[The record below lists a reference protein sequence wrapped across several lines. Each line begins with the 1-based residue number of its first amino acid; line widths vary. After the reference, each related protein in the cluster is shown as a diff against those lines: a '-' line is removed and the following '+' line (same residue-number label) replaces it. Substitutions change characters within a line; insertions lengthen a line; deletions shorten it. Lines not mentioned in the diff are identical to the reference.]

1 MADAAA
7 MSGGEKTPEP
17 SQRVEDSSGLF
28 GVENGAAAAEGDD
41 CTQNGGRSERSRSD
55 ESPLLDPAAVEN
67 RDSPRSGHR
76 KTAALEQTQ
85 AQPLSEGLGS
95 SLLRAPEDLP
105 LKKNFQIPR
114 KSREKKA
121 LFQPITNESRE
132 FEDIVNILHS
142 SYLDILSKDRFT
154 YKKASLVHS
163 ELLEKDFIEKRKEL
177 KQDGRS
183 EKELAEAYAFLKVD
197 RSLVQNICENG
208 LLVGHSKIA
217 VLGNPSMGVYLS
229 KYADLLQANP
239 LEANSTG
246 DIIIFKIIKGKMK
259 TIYDKYDNQTV
270 NVMDSAVKNA
280 LDPTPKHECHVSKT
294 ANKIT
299 SSRNYRAYERTQ
311 YYFYEYQFHEIRQR
325 PRHVCPYAVVSFL
338 YKDEKMQK
346 YLPQV
351 RSKTSS
357 MDKSTD
363 KASYT
368 LWKGQLLN
376 KGKLVC
382 HAALISEKRPTLP
395 CKLPEK
401 LDVEMVMSF
410 EKLAQKFSS
419 RVLAKETYS
428 GEREVFKNGMYC
440 SLFEVVEKTR
450 SGSNLEGLLQ
460 KLETDNLVILK
471 PLVDGGHLLL
481 LSPYQMAS
489 PYDNRTGRPRVLQA
503 LFLFRKSRNL
513 VTSVPKSD
521 QKNENMM
528 VLDET
533 HEVVP
538 ELPRF
543 IQSLHYAYV
552 HSRKDSKSDLNILME
567 RYINDYFKR
576 YSKYKEFVL
585 YQYKG
590 NLDEK
595 TFLYPGPKNKSH
607 LETCLQSYIFG
618 SETYQIPVS
627 KVKKIMDSNRK
638 PQQFS
643 PVSDYEPLED
653 ESDFTRRKAG
663 KRNGSKYENVAAKRK
678 SAHSGDRDRGNI
690 EDLINL
696 IHYKK
701 KTVDR
706 ESDSEDNRNESRR
719 KRKCES
725 KRESPQKQLKMSNTL
740 ENYEAG
746 FLDDRAPES
755 LLSMIAD
762 LGGRDTDLRQQNVAD
777 PPITDLT
784 GVLKLLSEVLT
795 NTDFQAAKLIKQ
807 ASLENY
813 SKQTVEYNPI
823 PPKIKEEPELPN
835 TTHENITHEKF
846 KDPQSPNMLEKSVT
860 CLPNSLDA
868 STIETDPDHIL
879 PLKETSTG
887 SISSF
892 DGCVSPCPS
901 TPLEQNYHR
910 QRSNS
915 NNSEATEIHWKLI
928 PITGGVGRVP
938 EDQLR
943 KLGDNIGLKSPDEVF
958 AYSVPKD
965 VCEQDPRVI
974 NRQRSSDYEF
984 AYCAFSDIPKDGIE
998 DKIHTNQE
1006 VKSEEQ
1012 CDYETNNYVSSKHSV
1027 SGIIETAILEE
1038 YNIFTNKIQEIL
1050 QQKNIVYVSGV
1061 SKPVIS
1067 AQERI
1072 MRLSEFIC
1080 LQASD
1085 IAVHTYVERLS
1096 EKLNSVASS
1105 CSYSVQNV
1113 SHTES
1118 AGPADNSVTSSGLNL
1133 PLEEPVSSSNDFEEH
1148 LSEPLCSSVEGE
1160 ASINEQNQ
1168 PVLLDIEKDKEKEHK
1183 PVNANIEGKLTAEPK
1198 GSPGDCLPKSEKI
1211 SKPVVKSDTT
1221 KQPALAGF
1229 ISQLRPE
1236 VFDSIFKIIEDVR
1249 KNTLKFYIHEEQESL
1264 LCKEIKEYLT
1274 KLGNTECHPEQFLRR
1289 RGELDKL
1296 LVIIQNE
1303 DIAHLIH
1310 KIPCLVS
1317 LKRLP
1322 CVSFAGVESLDDVK
1336 NRTYNDLFVSGGFI
1350 VSDESV
1356 LNPESVSVDK
1366 LNEFLKFLG
1375 ELSTPDEKWQ
1385 WKIHCKIQK
1394 KLKELVRTNKN
1405 ATNLLALLSAYQKKH
1420 MVEILAYHSCD
1431 SQTRSTPELECLIK
1445 LQYQNI
1451 QQRHVV
1457 FLTEKNVSTFAS
1469 YADNGIVVTTVSSF
1483 MHNFKS
1489 LVGCHNLVT
1498 EESLPSPTD
1507 NEKQTALIENDEKD
1521 EEDMSLDSGDEASQ
1535 IEVCNDAS
1543 NCDSHLE
1550 DFQTETKGP
1559 HATDSRQNSQSD
1571 ALLSSEEQHYSLTEE
1586 TSKIDMPDIQP
1597 VTPVS
1602 TTCCAEG
1609 ERTNSDEQI
1618 PLSFQ
1623 MYNRQLSVPHQFSH
1637 FNVLTHQTFLGTTYP
1652 MSTSQKQESGNCFLT
1667 AYSQNMDMDHSSSS
1681 SNNWD
1686 TSCDSLRP
1694 FPKQN

>member
-28 GVENGAAAAEGDD
+28 GVENGAAAAEADD
-41 CTQNGGRSERSRSD
+41 SSQNGARSQRSRSD
-55 ESPLLDPAAVEN
+55 ESPLLDPGAVED

-76 KTAALEQTQ
+76 KTGVSAALEQTQ
-85 AQPLSEGLGS
+85 AQPFSEGLGA

-121 LFQPITNESRE
+121 LFHPITNESRE

-142 SYLDILSKDRFT
+142 SYLDIFSKDRFT
-154 YKKASLVHS
+154 YKKASLIHS

-208 LLVGHSKIA
+208 LLVGHSKIT

-229 KYADLLQANP
+229 KYADLLQTNP
-239 LEANSTG
+239 LEASATG
-246 DIIIFKIIKGKMK
+246 DIIIFKVIKGKMK
-259 TIYDKYDNQTV
+259 TIYDKYDNQTI

-294 ANKIT
+294 ANKII
-299 SSRNYRAYERTQ
+299 SSRSYRAYERTQ

-325 PRHVCPYAVVSFL
+325 PRQVCPYAVVSFL

-410 EKLAQKFSS
+410 EKLAQKLSS
-419 RVLAKETYS
+419 RALAKETYS

-503 LFLFRKSRNL
+503 LFLFRKPRNL
-513 VTSVPKSD
+513 VTSVHKND
-521 QKNENMM
+521 QKNENTM

-533 HEVVP
+533 HEVIP

-552 HSRKDSKSDLNILME
+552 HSRKDSKSGLNILME
-567 RYINDYFKR
+567 KYINDYFKR

-585 YQYKG
+585 HQYKG

-607 LETCLQSYIFG
+607 LESCLHSYIFG
-618 SETYQIPVS
+618 SETYQVPIS

-653 ESDFTRRKAG
+653 ESDFTKRKAG
-663 KRNGSKYENVAAKRK
+663 KRNGSKYENVASKRK
-678 SAHSGDRDRGNI
+678 SSHSGDRDRGNI

-696 IHYKK
+696 IHYTKK
-701 KTVDR
+701 NVDR

-725 KRESPQKQLKMSNTL
+725 KGESPQKQLKMSNTL
-740 ENYEAG
+740 ENNEAG

-762 LGGRDTDLRQQNVAD
+762 LGGHDTDLRQQNVAD
-777 PPITDLT
+777 PPVTALS

-795 NTDFQAAKLIKQ
+795 NTDFQTARLIKQ
-807 ASLENY
+807 ASENY

-835 TTHENITHEKF
+835 TTRENTQF
-846 KDPQSPNMLEKSVT
+846 KDLQSPVVLEKSAT
-860 CLPNSLDA
+860 SLPSSLDA
-868 STIETDPDHIL
+868 STIEMDPDHIL

-938 EDQLR
+938 EDHLR
-943 KLGDNIGLKSPDEVF
+943 KLGDNQTGLKSPDELF

-965 VCEQDPRVI
+965 ACEQDPRII
-974 NRQRSSDYEF
+974 NRPRSSDYEF
-984 AYCAFSDIPKDGIE
+984 AYCAFSDLPKERRE
-998 DKIHTNQE
+998 DKIHTGEE

-1012 CDYETNNYVSSKHSV
+1012 CEYETNNYVSSKHSV

-1038 YNIFTNKIQEIL
+1038 YNIFTNKIQETL
-1050 QQKNIVYVSGV
+1050 QQKNIVYVSGT
-1061 SKPVIS
+1061 SKPVFS

-1072 MRLSEFIC
+1072 MKLSEFIC
-1080 LQASD
+1080 LEASD
-1085 IAVHTYVERLS
+1085 IAVHKYVERLS

-1105 CSYSVQNV
+1105 CSYGVQNA
-1113 SHTES
+1113 SLTRS

-1133 PLEEPVSSSNDFEEH
+1133 ALEEPVSSSNDFEER
-1148 LSEPLCSSVEGE
+1148 LSEPPCSSVEGD

-1168 PVLLDIEKDKEKEHK
+1168 SVLLDIEKEQEKEQK

-1198 GSPGDCLPKSEKI
+1198 GSPVDCLPKSEKI
-1211 SKPVVKSDTT
+1211 SKPVDKPDIA

-1249 KNTLKFYIHEEQESL
+1249 KNTVKFYIHEEQESL
-1264 LCKEIKEYLT
+1264 LCKEIKEYLA

-1289 RGELDKL
+1289 RAELDKL

-1405 ATNLLALLSAYQKKH
+1405 AMNLLALLSAYQKKH

-1431 SQTRSTPELECLIK
+1431 SQTRTTPELECLIK

-1489 LVGCHNLVT
+1489 LVGCHNSVT

-1507 NEKQTALIENDEKD
+1507 CDKQTDGNIANNVI
-1521 EEDMSLDSGDEASQ
+1521 
-1535 IEVCNDAS
+1535 
-1543 NCDSHLE
+1543 LE
-1550 DFQTETKGP
+1550 
-1559 HATDSRQNSQSD
+1559 
-1571 ALLSSEEQHYSLTEE
+1571 
-1586 TSKIDMPDIQP
+1586 
-1597 VTPVS
+1597 
-1602 TTCCAEG
+1602 
-1609 ERTNSDEQI
+1609 
-1618 PLSFQ
+1618 
-1623 MYNRQLSVPHQFSH
+1623 
-1637 FNVLTHQTFLGTTYP
+1637 
-1652 MSTSQKQESGNCFLT
+1652 
-1667 AYSQNMDMDHSSSS
+1667 
-1681 SNNWD
+1681 
-1686 TSCDSLRP
+1686 
-1694 FPKQN
+1694 

>member
-1 MADAAA
+1 

-28 GVENGAAAAEGDD
+28 GVENESAAAEADD
-41 CTQNGGRSERSRSD
+41 CTQNGARSQRSRSD
-55 ESPLLDPAAVEN
+55 ESPPLDSAAVED
-67 RDSPRSGHR
+67 RGSPRGGHR
-76 KTAALEQTQ
+76 KAGVPAALEQTQ
-85 AQPLSEGLGS
+85 AQSLSEGLGTPF
-95 SLLRAPEDLP
+95 LRAPEDLP

-121 LFQPITNESRE
+121 LFHPITNDSRE

-142 SYLDILSKDRFT
+142 SYLDILSKERFT

-197 RSLVQNICENG
+197 RLLVQNICENG
-208 LLVGHSKIA
+208 LQVGHSKITI
-217 VLGNPSMGVYLS
+217 LGNPSMGIYLS

-239 LEANSTG
+239 LEASATG
-246 DIIIFKIIKGKMK
+246 DIIIFKVIKGKMK
-259 TIYDKYDNQTV
+259 TIYDKFDNQQV

-280 LDPTPKHECHVSKT
+280 LDPTPKHECHVSKA

-299 SSRNYRAYERTQ
+299 SSRTYRAYERTQ
-311 YYFYEYQFHEIRQR
+311 YYFYEYQVHDIRQR
-325 PRHVCPYAVVSFL
+325 PRQICPYAVVSFL

-346 YLPQV
+346 YLPHV

-368 LWKGQLLN
+368 LWKGLLLN

-410 EKLAQKFSS
+410 EKLAQKISS

-471 PLVDGGHLLL
+471 PLADGGHLLL

-503 LFLFRKSRNL
+503 LFLFRKPRNL
-513 VTSVPKSD
+513 VTSAHKND
-521 QKNENMM
+521 QKNENTM

-533 HEVVP
+533 HEAIP

-567 RYINDYFKR
+567 KYINDYFKR

-585 YQYKG
+585 HQYKG

-607 LETCLQSYIFG
+607 LESCLHSYISG
-618 SETYQIPVS
+618 SETYQISIS
-627 KVKKIMDSNRK
+627 KVKKIMDNNSK

-653 ESDFTRRKAG
+653 ESDCSRRKAR

-678 SAHSGDRDRGNI
+678 SAHSRDRDRGKI

-696 IHYKK
+696 IHYTKRN
-701 KTVDR
+701 VDR
-706 ESDSEDNRNESRR
+706 DSDSDDNRNESRR
-719 KRKCES
+719 KRKGES
-725 KRESPQKQLKMSNTL
+725 KGKSPQKQLKMSNTL
-740 ENYEAG
+740 ENYE
-746 FLDDRAPES
+746 DRTSES

-762 LGGRDTDLRQQNVAD
+762 LGGHDTDLRQQNVAEAST
-777 PPITDLT
+777 TDMPV
-784 GVLKLLSEVLT
+784 VLKLLSEVLT
-795 NTDFQAAKLIKQ
+795 HTDFQTARLINQ
-807 ASLENY
+807 PSLENC
-813 SKQTVEYNPI
+813 SKPTVDYNPI
-823 PPKIKEEPELPN
+823 PPKIKEEPDLPN
-835 TTHENITHEKF
+835 TTHENTQF
-846 KDPQSPNMLEKSVT
+846 KDPQSPVILEKSAK
-860 CLPNSLDA
+860 CLPNSLEA

-938 EDQLR
+938 EDHL
-943 KLGDNIGLKSPDEVF
+943 KKHGDNQTDL
-958 AYSVPKD
+958 PK
-965 VCEQDPRVI
+965 ER
-974 NRQRSSDYEF
+974 
-984 AYCAFSDIPKDGIE
+984 IE
-998 DKIHTNQE
+998 DEIHTGQE

-1012 CDYETNNYVSSKHSV
+1012 FEYETNNYVSSKHSV

-1038 YNIFTNKIQEIL
+1038 YNIFTNKIQETL
-1050 QQKNIVYVSGV
+1050 QQKNIVYVSGI
-1061 SKPVIS
+1061 SKPVFS

-1072 MRLSEFIC
+1072 KKLSEFIC
-1080 LQASD
+1080 LEASD
-1085 IAVHTYVERLS
+1085 IAVHKYVERLS
-1096 EKLNSVASS
+1096 EKLNSVATS
-1105 CSYSVQNV
+1105 CSYGVRNASL
-1113 SHTES
+1113 TERT
-1118 AGPADNSVTSSGLNL
+1118 GPADNSVTSTGLNL
-1133 PLEEPVSSSNDFEEH
+1133 PLEEPVSSSNDFEEYP
-1148 LSEPLCSSVEGE
+1148 SEPPCGSVEGD
-1160 ASINEQNQ
+1160 AAINEQNQ
-1168 PVLLDIEKDKEKEHK
+1168 SVVLDIEKEQEKEHK
-1183 PVNANIEGKLTAEPK
+1183 PVNANIEEKLTAESK
-1198 GSPGDCLPKSEKI
+1198 GSPVDCLPKSEKI
-1211 SKPVVKSDTT
+1211 SKPVDKIDAT
-1221 KQPALAGF
+1221 KKPALAGF

-1249 KNTLKFYIHEEQESL
+1249 KNTVKFYIHEEQESL

-1289 RGELDKL
+1289 RAKLDKL

-1394 KLKELVRTNKN
+1394 KLKELVRTNKD
-1405 ATNLLALLSAYQKKH
+1405 AMNLLALLSAYQKKH

-1431 SQTRSTPELECLIK
+1431 SQTRTTPELECLIK

-1483 MHNFKS
+1483 MHNFKT
-1489 LVGCHNLVT
+1489 LVGCHNSVT

-1507 NEKQTALIENDEKD
+1507 DDKQTALIENDEKD
-1521 EEDMSLDSGDEASQ
+1521 EEDMSLDSEDEASQ

-1543 NCDSHLE
+1543 HCDSHLQ
-1550 DFQTETKGP
+1550 DLQTETKGP
-1559 HATDSRQNSQSD
+1559 HGTDCSQNSQSN
-1571 ALLSSEEQHYSLTEE
+1571 ALLPSEEQHYSLTEE
-1586 TSKIDMPDIQP
+1586 TFKIDMPDIQP

-1609 ERTNSDEQI
+1609 ERPNSDEQI

-1652 MSTSQKQESGNCFLT
+1652 TSASEKQESGTCFLT

-1681 SNNWD
+1681 SNNWNI
-1686 TSCDSLRP
+1686 SCDSSRP

>member
-28 GVENGAAAAEGDD
+28 GVENGAAAAEADD
-41 CTQNGGRSERSRSD
+41 SSQNGARSQRSRSD
-55 ESPLLDPAAVEN
+55 ESPLLDPGAVED

-76 KTAALEQTQ
+76 KTGVSAALEQTQ
-85 AQPLSEGLGS
+85 AQPFSEGLGA

-121 LFQPITNESRE
+121 LFHPITNESRE

-142 SYLDILSKDRFT
+142 SYLDIFSKDRFT
-154 YKKASLVHS
+154 YKKASLIHS

-208 LLVGHSKIA
+208 LLVGHSKIT

-229 KYADLLQANP
+229 KYADLLQTNP
-239 LEANSTG
+239 LEASATG
-246 DIIIFKIIKGKMK
+246 DIIIFKVIKGKMK
-259 TIYDKYDNQTV
+259 TIYDKYDNQTI

-294 ANKIT
+294 ANKII
-299 SSRNYRAYERTQ
+299 SSRSYRAYERTQ

-325 PRHVCPYAVVSFL
+325 PRQVCPYAVVSFL

-410 EKLAQKFSS
+410 EKLAQKLSS
-419 RVLAKETYS
+419 RALAKETYS

-503 LFLFRKSRNL
+503 LFLFRKPRNL
-513 VTSVPKSD
+513 VTSVHKND
-521 QKNENMM
+521 QKNENTM

-533 HEVVP
+533 HEVIP

-552 HSRKDSKSDLNILME
+552 HSRKDSKSGLNILME
-567 RYINDYFKR
+567 KYINDYFKR

-585 YQYKG
+585 HQYKG

-607 LETCLQSYIFG
+607 LESCLHSYIFG
-618 SETYQIPVS
+618 SETYQVPIS

-653 ESDFTRRKAG
+653 ESDFTKRKAG
-663 KRNGSKYENVAAKRK
+663 KRNGSKYENVASKRK
-678 SAHSGDRDRGNI
+678 SSHSGDRDRGNI

-696 IHYKK
+696 IHYTKK
-701 KTVDR
+701 NVDR

-725 KRESPQKQLKMSNTL
+725 KGESPQKQLKMSNTL
-740 ENYEAG
+740 ENNEAG

-762 LGGRDTDLRQQNVAD
+762 LGGHDTDLRQQNVAD
-777 PPITDLT
+777 PPVTALS

-795 NTDFQAAKLIKQ
+795 NTDFQTARLIKQ
-807 ASLENY
+807 ASENY

-835 TTHENITHEKF
+835 TTRENTQF
-846 KDPQSPNMLEKSVT
+846 KDLQSPVVLEKSAT
-860 CLPNSLDA
+860 SLPSSLDA
-868 STIETDPDHIL
+868 STIEMDPDHIL

-938 EDQLR
+938 EDHLR
-943 KLGDNIGLKSPDEVF
+943 KLGDNQTGLKSPDELF

-965 VCEQDPRVI
+965 ACEQDPRII
-974 NRQRSSDYEF
+974 NRPRSSDYEF
-984 AYCAFSDIPKDGIE
+984 AYCAFSDLPKERRE
-998 DKIHTNQE
+998 DKIHTGEE

-1012 CDYETNNYVSSKHSV
+1012 CEYETNNYVSSKHSV

-1038 YNIFTNKIQEIL
+1038 YNIFTNKIQETL
-1050 QQKNIVYVSGV
+1050 QQKNIVYVSGT
-1061 SKPVIS
+1061 SKPVFS

-1072 MRLSEFIC
+1072 MKLSEFIC
-1080 LQASD
+1080 LEASD
-1085 IAVHTYVERLS
+1085 IAVHKYVERLS

-1105 CSYSVQNV
+1105 CSYGVQNA
-1113 SHTES
+1113 SLTRS

-1133 PLEEPVSSSNDFEEH
+1133 ALEEPVSSSNDFEER
-1148 LSEPLCSSVEGE
+1148 LSEPPCSSVEGD

-1168 PVLLDIEKDKEKEHK
+1168 SVLLDIEKEQEKEQK

-1198 GSPGDCLPKSEKI
+1198 GSPVDCLPKSEKI
-1211 SKPVVKSDTT
+1211 SKPVDKPDIA

-1249 KNTLKFYIHEEQESL
+1249 KNTVKFYIHEEQESL
-1264 LCKEIKEYLT
+1264 LCKEIKEYLA

-1289 RGELDKL
+1289 RAELDKL

-1405 ATNLLALLSAYQKKH
+1405 AMNLLALLSAYQKKH

-1431 SQTRSTPELECLIK
+1431 SQTRTTPELECLIK

-1489 LVGCHNLVT
+1489 LVGCHNSVT

-1507 NEKQTALIENDEKD
+1507 CDKQT
-1521 EEDMSLDSGDEASQ
+1521 
-1535 IEVCNDAS
+1535 DA
-1543 NCDSHLE
+1543 
-1550 DFQTETKGP
+1550 
-1559 HATDSRQNSQSD
+1559 
-1571 ALLSSEEQHYSLTEE
+1571 
-1586 TSKIDMPDIQP
+1586 
-1597 VTPVS
+1597 
-1602 TTCCAEG
+1602 
-1609 ERTNSDEQI
+1609 
-1618 PLSFQ
+1618 
-1623 MYNRQLSVPHQFSH
+1623 
-1637 FNVLTHQTFLGTTYP
+1637 VLTLNPLELEVGV
-1652 MSTSQKQESGNCFLT
+1652 SQQ
-1667 AYSQNMDMDHSSSS
+1667 
-1681 SNNWD
+1681 
-1686 TSCDSLRP
+1686 
-1694 FPKQN
+1694 

>member
-28 GVENGAAAAEGDD
+28 GVENIAAAAEADD
-41 CTQNGGRSERSRSD
+41 CTQNGARSQRSRSD
-55 ESPLLDPAAVEN
+55 ESPLLDPAAVED
-67 RDSPRSGHR
+67 RESPRSGHR
-76 KTAALEQTQ
+76 KTGASAALEQTQ
-85 AQPLSEGLGS
+85 AQPVSEGLGA
-95 SLLRAPEDLP
+95 SLVRAPEDLP

-154 YKKASLVHS
+154 YKKASLIHS

-208 LLVGHSKIA
+208 LVVGHSKIT

-229 KYADLLQANP
+229 RYADLLQTNP
-239 LEANSTG
+239 LETSTTG
-246 DIIIFKIIKGKMK
+246 DIIIFKVIKGKMK

-270 NVMDSAVKNA
+270 NALDSAVKNA

-299 SSRNYRAYERTQ
+299 SSRSYRAYERTQ
-311 YYFYEYQFHEIRQR
+311 YYFYEYHFHEIRQR

-338 YKDEKMQK
+338 YEEKMQK
-346 YLPQV
+346 YLPQI

-410 EKLAQKFSS
+410 EKLAQKLSS
-419 RVLAKETYS
+419 RALAKETYS

-503 LFLFRKSRNL
+503 LFLFRKPRNL
-513 VTSVPKSD
+513 VTSVHKND
-521 QKNENMM
+521 QKNENTM

-533 HEVVP
+533 HEFIP

-552 HSRKDSKSDLNILME
+552 HSRKDSKSSLNILME
-567 RYINDYFKR
+567 KYINDYFKR

-585 YQYKG
+585 HQYKG
-590 NLDEK
+590 NLDER

-607 LETCLQSYIFG
+607 LESCLHSYIFG
-618 SETYQIPVS
+618 SETYQVPIS

-653 ESDFTRRKAG
+653 ESDFTRGKAG
-663 KRNGSKYENVAAKRK
+663 KRNGSKYENIAANRK
-678 SAHSGDRDRGNI
+678 SARSGDRDRGNI

-696 IHYKK
+696 IHYTKK
-701 KTVDR
+701 NVDR

-725 KRESPQKQLKMSNTL
+725 KGESPQKQLKMSNTL
-740 ENYEAG
+740 ENNEAG

-762 LGGRDTDLRQQNVAD
+762 LGGRDTDLRQQNIGD
-777 PPITDLT
+777 PPIPDLC

-795 NTDFQAAKLIKQ
+795 NTDFQTARLIKQ
-807 ASLENY
+807 ASENY
-813 SKQTVEYNPI
+813 SKQPVEYNPI

-835 TTHENITHEKF
+835 TTHENTQF
-846 KDPQSPNMLEKSVT
+846 KDLQSPVMLERSAT
-860 CLPNSLDA
+860 SLPSSLDA
-868 STIETDPDHIL
+868 STIEMDPDHIL

-928 PITGGVGRVP
+928 PITG
-938 EDQLR
+938 
-943 KLGDNIGLKSPDEVF
+943 LKSPDELF

-965 VCEQDPRVI
+965 ACEQDPRII
-974 NRQRSSDYEF
+974 NRPRSSDYEF
-984 AYCAFSDIPKDGIE
+984 AYCAFSDLPKEGIE
-998 DKIHTNQE
+998 DKIHTSQE

-1012 CDYETNNYVSSKHSV
+1012 CEYETNNFVSSKHSV

-1038 YNIFTNKIQEIL
+1038 YNIFTNKIQETL
-1050 QQKNIVYVSGV
+1050 QEKNIAYVSGT
-1061 SKPVIS
+1061 SKPVFS

-1080 LQASD
+1080 LEASD
-1085 IAVHTYVERLS
+1085 IAVHKYVERLS
-1096 EKLNSVASS
+1096 EKLNSVVSS
-1105 CSYSVQNV
+1105 CSYGAQNA
-1113 SHTES
+1113 SLTRS
-1118 AGPADNSVTSSGLNL
+1118 AGPGDNSVTSSGLNL
-1133 PLEEPVSSSNDFEEH
+1133 ALEEPVSSSNDLEEH
-1148 LSEPLCSSVEGE
+1148 LSEPPCSSVEGD
-1160 ASINEQNQ
+1160 AAINEQNQ
-1168 PVLLDIEKDKEKEHK
+1168 SVVLDIEKEQEKEHK
-1183 PVNANIEGKLTAEPK
+1183 PVNANIEEKLTAEPK
-1198 GSPGDCLPKSEKI
+1198 GSPVDSLPKSEKI
-1211 SKPVVKSDTT
+1211 SKPVDKPDIS

-1249 KNTLKFYIHEEQESL
+1249 KNTVKFYIHEEQESL
-1264 LCKEIKEYLT
+1264 LCKEIKEYLA

-1289 RGELDKL
+1289 RAELDKL

-1366 LNEFLKFLG
+1366 LNEFLKFLE

-1405 ATNLLALLSAYQKKH
+1405 AMNLLALLSAYQKKH

-1431 SQTRSTPELECLIK
+1431 SQTRTTPELECLIK

-1451 QQRHVV
+1451 QQRHLV

-1483 MHNFKS
+1483 MHNFKN
-1489 LVGCHNLVT
+1489 LVGCHNSVT
-1498 EESLPSPTD
+1498 EESLPSPTGYD
-1507 NEKQTALIENDEKD
+1507 KQTALIENDEKD
-1521 EEDMSLDSGDEASQ
+1521 EEDMSLDSEDEASQ

-1550 DFQTETKGP
+1550 DLQTETKGP
-1559 HATDSRQNSQSD
+1559 HGTDSRQNSQSD

-1609 ERTNSDEQI
+1609 ERTNLDEQI
-1618 PLSFQ
+1618 PPSFQ
-1623 MYNRQLSVPHQFSH
+1623 MYNRQLSVPLQFSH

-1652 MSTSQKQESGNCFLT
+1652 MSASQKQESGNCFLT

-1681 SNNWD
+1681 SNNWNI
-1686 TSCDSLRP
+1686 SCDSSRP

>member
-7 MSGGEKTPEP
+7 MSGGEKAPEP

-28 GVENGAAAAEGDD
+28 GVENAAAAAEADD
-41 CTQNGGRSERSRSD
+41 GTQNGARSERSRSD
-55 ESPLLDPAAVEN
+55 ESPLLDPAAVED

-76 KTAALEQTQ
+76 KTGLSGALEQTQ
-85 AQPLSEGLGS
+85 AQPFSEGLGAS
-95 SLLRAPEDLP
+95 FLRAPEDLP

-132 FEDIVNILHS
+132 FEDIMNVLHS

-197 RSLVQNICENG
+197 RLLVQNICENG
-208 LLVGHSKIA
+208 LLVGHSKIT

-229 KYADLLQANP
+229 RYADLLQANP
-239 LEANSTG
+239 LEACATG
-246 DIIIFKIIKGKMK
+246 DIIIFKVIKGKMK

-363 KASYT
+363 KGSYT

-395 CKLPEK
+395 CKLPQK
-401 LDVEMVMSF
+401 LDVEMVISF
-410 EKLAQKFSS
+410 ENLAQKLSS
-419 RVLAKETYS
+419 RVLSKETYL

-471 PLVDGGHLLL
+471 PLVDGGYLLL
-481 LSPYQMAS
+481 LSPFQMAS
-489 PYDNRTGRPRVLQA
+489 PYDNRTGRPRVLKA
-503 LFLFRKSRNL
+503 LFLFRKPRNL
-513 VTSVPKSD
+513 VTSVHKND
-521 QKNENMM
+521 HKNENTL

-533 HEVVP
+533 HEVIP

-543 IQSLHYAYV
+543 IQSLHYAYL

-567 RYINDYFKR
+567 KYINDYFKR

-595 TFLYPGPKNKSH
+595 KFLYPGPKNKSH
-607 LETCLQSYIFG
+607 LESCLHSYIFG
-618 SETYQIPVS
+618 SEVYQIPIS
-627 KVKKIMDSNRK
+627 KLKKIMDSNRK

-643 PVSDYEPLED
+643 PVSDYEALED

-663 KRNGSKYENVAAKRK
+663 KRNGSKYGSVVAKRK
-678 SAHSGDRDRGNI
+678 SVHSGDRDRGNI

-696 IHYKK
+696 IHYTKK
-701 KTVDR
+701 HVDR

-719 KRKCES
+719 KRKCGS
-725 KRESPQKQLKMSNTL
+725 KGESPQKQLKMSNTL
-740 ENYEAG
+740 ENYE
-746 FLDDRAPES
+746 DERAPES

-777 PPITDLT
+777 PPITDLS

-795 NTDFQAAKLIKQ
+795 NADFQTARLIKQ

-813 SKQTVEYNPI
+813 SKQTVEYKPTS
-823 PPKIKEEPELPN
+823 PKIKEEPELPN
-835 TTHENITHEKF
+835 TTQEDTQF
-846 KDPQSPNMLEKSVT
+846 KDPQSPVTLEKSAT
-860 CLPNSLDA
+860 CLPNSFDA
-868 STIETDPDHIL
+868 STVETDPDHIL

-892 DGCVSPCPS
+892 DGCTSPCPS

-910 QRSNS
+910 QHSNS

-943 KLGDNIGLKSPDEVF
+943 KHGDNQTGLKSPDEMF
-958 AYSVPKD
+958 AYSVSKD
-965 VCEQDPRVI
+965 ACEHDPRVI
-974 NRQRSSDYEF
+974 NKQRSSDNEF
-984 AYCAFSDIPKDGIE
+984 AYSAFSDIEKERIE
-998 DKIHTNQE
+998 DKTHTGQE

-1012 CDYETNNYVSSKHSV
+1012 CEYETNNYVSSQHSV

-1050 QQKNIVYVSGV
+1050 QQKNIMYVSGI

-1085 IAVHTYVERLS
+1085 IAVHKYVERLS
-1096 EKLNSVASS
+1096 EKLNSVALS
-1105 CSYSVQNV
+1105 CSYGVQNV
-1113 SHTES
+1113 SFTGS
-1118 AGPADNSVTSSGLNL
+1118 TGPVDNSVTSSELNL
-1133 PLEEPVSSSNDFEEH
+1133 LMEKPVSSSNVSEEH
-1148 LSEPLCSSVEGE
+1148 FPEPPCSSVEGDVV
-1160 ASINEQNQ
+1160 INEQNQ
-1168 PVLLDIEKDKEKEHK
+1168 SVVLDIEKEHK
-1183 PVNANIEGKLTAEPK
+1183 PLIANVEGKLTAEPK
-1198 GSPGDCLPKSEKI
+1198 GSPVDCLPKSEKI
-1211 SKPVVKSDTT
+1211 SKPEDKSDIAA
-1221 KQPALAGF
+1221 QPALAGF

-1310 KIPCLVS
+1310 TIPCLVS
-1317 LKRLP
+1317 LKRLS

-1405 ATNLLALLSAYQKKH
+1405 AMNLLALLSAYQKKH

-1431 SQTRSTPELECLIK
+1431 SQTRSPPELECLIR

-1483 MHNFKS
+1483 MHNYKS
-1489 LVGCHNLVT
+1489 LVGCHNSVT

-1507 NEKQTALIENDEKD
+1507 YEKQPVLVENDEKD

-1559 HATDSRQNSQSD
+1559 HGTDSRQKSQSD
-1571 ALLSSEEQHYSLTEE
+1571 GLLSSEEEHYSLTEK
-1586 TSKIDMPDIQP
+1586 TSKIDMQDIQP

-1602 TTCCAEG
+1602 TTYCPEE
-1609 ERTNSDEQI
+1609 ERTNSEEQI

-1652 MSTSQKQESGNCFLT
+1652 MSASQKQESGNCFLT

-1686 TSCDSLRP
+1686 INCDSLRP

>member
-17 SQRVEDSSGLF
+17 AQRVEDSSSGLF
-28 GVENGAAAAEGDD
+28 GVENGAAAAEAD
-41 CTQNGGRSERSRSD
+41 CTQNGAHSQRSRSD
-55 ESPLLDPAAVEN
+55 ESPLLDPAAVED

-76 KTAALEQTQ
+76 KTGVSAAFEQTL
-85 AQPLSEGLGS
+85 AQPFSEGLGA

-163 ELLEKDFIEKRKEL
+163 ELLEKDFIEKRKEV
-177 KQDGRS
+177 KQEGRS

-197 RSLVQNICENG
+197 RLSVQNICENG
-208 LLVGHSKIA
+208 LLVGHSKIT

-229 KYADLLQANP
+229 KYADLLQTNP
-239 LEANSTG
+239 LEANATG
-246 DIIIFKIIKGKMK
+246 DIIIFKVIKGKMK

-270 NVMDSAVKNA
+270 NAMDSAVKNA

-299 SSRNYRAYERTQ
+299 SGRSYRAYERTQ
-311 YYFYEYQFHEIRQR
+311 YYFYEYHFHEIRQR

-338 YKDEKMQK
+338 YKDEKMLK

-357 MDKSTD
+357 MDKSSD
-363 KASYT
+363 KSSYA

-382 HAALISEKRPTLP
+382 HATLISEKRPTLP

-410 EKLAQKFSS
+410 EKLAQKLSS

-503 LFLFRKSRNL
+503 LFLFRKPRNL
-513 VTSVPKSD
+513 MTSVQKND
-521 QKNENMM
+521 QKNENTPL
-528 VLDET
+528 LDET
-533 HEVVP
+533 HEVIP

-552 HSRKDSKSDLNILME
+552 HSRNNSKSGLNILME
-567 RYINDYFKR
+567 KYINDYFKR

-585 YQYKG
+585 HQYKG
-590 NLDEK
+590 NLDERK
-595 TFLYPGPKNKSH
+595 FLYPGPKNKSH
-607 LETCLQSYIFG
+607 LESCLNSYIFG
-618 SETYQIPVS
+618 SETYQIPIS
-627 KVKKIMDSNRK
+627 NVKKIMDSNRK

-653 ESDFTRRKAG
+653 DPDLTRKKAG

-678 SAHSGDRDRGNI
+678 SAHSGNRDRGNI

-696 IHYKK
+696 IHYTKK
-701 KTVDR
+701 NVDR
-706 ESDSEDNRNESRR
+706 DSDSEDNRESRR
-719 KRKCES
+719 KRKSGS
-725 KRESPQKQLKMSNTL
+725 KGESPQKQLKMSNTL

-746 FLDDRAPES
+746 LLHDRAPQS

-777 PPITDLT
+777 PPITDVS
-784 GVLKLLSEVLT
+784 GVLKLITEMLT
-795 NTDFQAAKLIKQ
+795 NTDFQTARLIKQ

-823 PPKIKEEPELPN
+823 PPKIKEEAELPN
-835 TTHENITHEKF
+835 TTHEKSQF
-846 KDPQSPNMLEKSVT
+846 KDPQSPVMIEKSAT
-860 CLPNSLDA
+860 CLPNSIDA

-892 DGCVSPCPS
+892 DGCISPCPS

-943 KLGDNIGLKSPDEVF
+943 KLGDNQTGLKSSSELF

-965 VCEQDPRVI
+965 ACEQDPRII
-974 NRQRSSDYEF
+974 NRPRSSGSEF
-984 AYCAFSDIPKDGIE
+984 AHCASSDLPKERIE
-998 DKIHTNQE
+998 DNVHTGQE
-1006 VKSEEQ
+1006 VKTEEQ
-1012 CDYETNNYVSSKHSV
+1012 CDYETNNYVTSKHSV

-1038 YNIFTNKIQEIL
+1038 YNIFTNKIQETL
-1050 QQKNIVYVSGV
+1050 QQKNIVYVSGI
-1061 SKPVIS
+1061 SKPVFS

-1080 LQASD
+1080 LEASD
-1085 IAVHTYVERLS
+1085 IAVHKYVERLS

-1105 CSYSVQNV
+1105 CSYGVQNV
-1113 SHTES
+1113 PLTQS
-1118 AGPADNSVTSSGLNL
+1118 ARPVDNSVTSSGLNL
-1133 PLEEPVSSSNDFEEH
+1133 PLEDPVSSSNDFEEN
-1148 LSEPLCSSVEGE
+1148 LSEPACSSVEGD
-1160 ASINEQNQ
+1160 ATINEQNQ
-1168 PVLLDIEKDKEKEHK
+1168 SMVLDIEKEQEKEQEKEHK
-1183 PVNANIEGKLTAEPK
+1183 PVNANTEGKLVAEPK
-1198 GSPGDCLPKSEKI
+1198 GSPIDCLPKSEKI
-1211 SKPVVKSDTT
+1211 SKPVDKPDIT

-1236 VFDSIFKIIEDVR
+1236 VFDSICKIIEDVR

-1289 RGELDKL
+1289 RAELDKL

-1356 LNPESVSVDK
+1356 LNPETVSVDK
-1366 LNEFLKFLG
+1366 LHEFLKFLE

-1405 ATNLLALLSAYQKKH
+1405 AMNLLALLSAYQKKH

-1431 SQTRSTPELECLIK
+1431 SQTRTTPELECLIK

-1483 MHNFKS
+1483 MHNFKT
-1489 LVGCHNLVT
+1489 LVGCHNSVT

-1507 NEKQTALIENDEKD
+1507 YDKQT
-1521 EEDMSLDSGDEASQ
+1521 
-1535 IEVCNDAS
+1535 DA
-1543 NCDSHLE
+1543 
-1550 DFQTETKGP
+1550 
-1559 HATDSRQNSQSD
+1559 
-1571 ALLSSEEQHYSLTEE
+1571 
-1586 TSKIDMPDIQP
+1586 
-1597 VTPVS
+1597 
-1602 TTCCAEG
+1602 
-1609 ERTNSDEQI
+1609 
-1618 PLSFQ
+1618 
-1623 MYNRQLSVPHQFSH
+1623 
-1637 FNVLTHQTFLGTTYP
+1637 VLTLNPLELEVGV
-1652 MSTSQKQESGNCFLT
+1652 SQRSYRK
-1667 AYSQNMDMDHSSSS
+1667 
-1681 SNNWD
+1681 
-1686 TSCDSLRP
+1686 R
-1694 FPKQN
+1694 

>member
-7 MSGGEKTPEP
+7 MSGGEKAPEP

-28 GVENGAAAAEGDD
+28 GGENGAAAAEADD
-41 CTQNGGRSERSRSD
+41 CTQNGGRSERSRND
-55 ESPLLDPAAVEN
+55 EESLLGAAAVED
-67 RDSPRSGHR
+67 RDSPRNGHR
-76 KTAALEQTQ
+76 KTGVSAALEQ
-85 AQPLSEGLGS
+85 APPQPLSEGLGA

-121 LFQPITNESRE
+121 LFQPITKESRE

-142 SYLDILSKDRFT
+142 SYLDVLSKDRFT
-154 YKKASLVHS
+154 YKKASLIHS
-163 ELLEKDFIEKRKEL
+163 ELLEKEFIEKRKEL

-197 RSLVQNICENG
+197 RLLVQNICENG
-208 LLVGHSKIA
+208 LLVGHSKIT
-217 VLGNPSMGVYLS
+217 VLGSPSMGVYLS
-229 KYADLLQANP
+229 RYADLLQANP
-239 LEANSTG
+239 LEASATG
-246 DIIIFKIIKGKMK
+246 DIVIFKVIKGKMK

-280 LDPTPKHECHVSKT
+280 FDPTPKHECHVSKT

-311 YYFYEYQFHEIRQR
+311 YYFYEYHFHEIRHR

-338 YKDEKMQK
+338 YKGEKMQK

-351 RSKTSS
+351 RSKTSN

-382 HAALISEKRPTLP
+382 HAALISEKRPALP

-401 LDVEMVMSF
+401 LDVEMVMNF
-410 EKLAQKFSS
+410 ENLAQKVSS
-419 RVLAKETYS
+419 RVLAKETYL

-440 SLFEVVEKTR
+440 SLYEVVEKTR

-471 PLVDGGHLLL
+471 PLVDGGYLLL

-503 LFLFRKSRNL
+503 LFLFRKPRNL
-513 VTSVPKSD
+513 VTSVHKND
-521 QKNENMM
+521 QKSENTL
-528 VLDET
+528 VSDET
-533 HEVVP
+533 HEVMP

-552 HSRKDSKSDLNILME
+552 HSRKDPKSELNTLVE
-567 RYINDYFKR
+567 KYINDYFKR
-576 YSKYKEFVL
+576 YSKYKEFIL

-590 NLDEK
+590 TLDEK

-607 LETCLQSYIFG
+607 LESCLHSYIFG
-618 SETYQIPVS
+618 SEAYQIPIS
-627 KVKKIMDSNRK
+627 KVKKIMDGNRK

-643 PVSDYEPLED
+643 PVSDYEALEE

-663 KRNGSKYENVAAKRK
+663 KRNGSKCETVASKRK
-678 SAHSGDRDRGNI
+678 PVHSGDRDRGNI

-696 IHYKK
+696 IHYTKK
-701 KTVDR
+701 NVDR
-706 ESDSEDNRNESRR
+706 ESDSEDNRNENRR
-719 KRKCES
+719 KRKLEN
-725 KRESPQKQLKMSNTL
+725 KGGSPQKQLKMNNTL
-740 ENYEAG
+740 ENYEG

-755 LLSMIAD
+755 LLSVIAD

-777 PPITDLT
+777 PPIADLS
-784 GVLKLLSEVLT
+784 GVLKLLSEVLI
-795 NTDFQAAKLIKQ
+795 TDFQAPRLIKQ

-813 SKQTVEYNPI
+813 SRQTVEYNLI

-835 TTHENITHEKF
+835 TTHENTQF
-846 KDPQSPNMLEKSVT
+846 KDPQSPVKLEKSAP
-860 CLPNSLDA
+860 CLPNSLDVS
-868 STIETDPDHIL
+868 STETDPDHIL
-879 PLKETSTG
+879 HLKETSTG

-892 DGCVSPCPS
+892 DGCTSPCSS

-910 QRSNS
+910 QHSNS
-915 NNSEATEIHWKLI
+915 NSAEATEIHWKLI

-943 KLGDNIGLKSPDEVF
+943 KHGDNQTGLKSQDELL
-958 AYSVPKD
+958 AYSAPKD
-965 VCEQDPRVI
+965 ASEHDPRII
-974 NRQRSSDYEF
+974 NRQRSSDYQF
-984 AYCAFSDIPKDGIE
+984 AYSAFSGKQKGRIE
-998 DKIHTNQE
+998 DKIHAGQE

-1012 CDYETNNYVSSKHSV
+1012 CEHETNNYVSSKHSI

-1038 YNIFTNKIQEIL
+1038 YNIFTNKVQEIL
-1050 QQKNIVYVSGV
+1050 QQKNIMYVSGI
-1061 SKPVIS
+1061 SRPVFS
-1067 AQERI
+1067 AQERV

-1085 IAVHTYVERLS
+1085 ITIHEYVERLS
-1096 EKLNSVASS
+1096 EKLNSVALSS
-1105 CSYSVQNV
+1105 SYGVQNA
-1113 SHTES
+1113 SFTGS
-1118 AGPADNSVTSSGLNL
+1118 TGPADNSVTSSGLNL
-1133 PLEEPVSSSNDFEEH
+1133 PPEEPVSSSNDFEEQFPE
-1148 LSEPLCSSVEGE
+1148 LPCSNIEGE
-1160 ASINEQNQ
+1160 AVINEQNQ
-1168 PVLLDIEKDKEKEHK
+1168 LVVLDLEREHKLVNTNMEGKLAVEPNGSPADCLPQSEKTPK
-1183 PVNANIEGKLTAEPK
+1183 PVN
-1198 GSPGDCLPKSEKI
+1198 
-1211 SKPVVKSDTT
+1211 KSDITT
-1221 KQPALAGF
+1221 QPALAGF

-1249 KNTLKFYIHEEQESL
+1249 KNTLKFYIHEEQESM

-1289 RGELDKL
+1289 RAELDKL

-1303 DIAHLIH
+1303 DTANLIH

-1317 LKRLP
+1317 LKRLS
-1322 CVSFAGVESLDDVK
+1322 CVSFAGVDSLDDVK

-1356 LNPESVSVDK
+1356 LNPESVTVGK

-1375 ELSTPDEKWQ
+1375 ELSTPGGKWQ

-1405 ATNLLALLSAYQKKH
+1405 AMNLLALLSAYQKKD

-1431 SQTRSTPELECLIK
+1431 SQTRSPPELECLIR
-1445 LQYQNI
+1445 LQSQNI

-1469 YADNGIVVTTVSSF
+1469 YADNGIVVTTVSYF
-1483 MHNFKS
+1483 MRNFKS
-1489 LVGCHNLVT
+1489 LVGYHSSIT
-1498 EESLPSPTD
+1498 EESCLLPPTD
-1507 NEKQTALIENDEKD
+1507 YEKRSVLIENDEKD
-1521 EEDMSLDSGDEASQ
+1521 VEDMSLDSGDEASQ

-1543 NCDSHLE
+1543 KYDSHLE

-1559 HATDSRQNSQSD
+1559 HGTDSKQNSQND
-1571 ALLSSEEQHYSLTEE
+1571 ALLSSEEQQYSLTEK
-1586 TSKIDMPDIQP
+1586 TSKIVMQDIQP

-1602 TTCCAEG
+1602 TTCSAEG
-1609 ERTNSDEQI
+1609 ERTNSAEQV

-1652 MSTSQKQESGNCFLT
+1652 MSASQKQESGNYFLT
-1667 AYSQNMDMDHSSSS
+1667 AYSQNMDMDQSSSS

-1686 TSCDSLRP
+1686 ISCDSLRP

>member
-1 MADAAA
+1 MADAVD
-7 MSGGEKTPEP
+7 MSGGEKAPEP
-17 SQRVEDSSGLF
+17 SQRVDSSGLF
-28 GVENGAAAAEGDD
+28 GGENGAAAAEADD
-41 CTQNGGRSERSRSD
+41 CTQNGGRSERSRND
-55 ESPLLDPAAVEN
+55 EESLLWAAAVED

-76 KTAALEQTQ
+76 KTGLSAALEQAQ
-85 AQPLSEGLGS
+85 PQPLSEGLGA

-121 LFQPITNESRE
+121 LFQPITKETRE

-154 YKKASLVHS
+154 YKKASFVHS
-163 ELLEKDFIEKRKEL
+163 ELLEKEFIEKRKEL

-208 LLVGHSKIA
+208 LLVGHSKIT
-217 VLGNPSMGVYLS
+217 VLGSPSMGVYLS
-229 KYADLLQANP
+229 RYADLLQANP
-239 LEANSTG
+239 LDASATG
-246 DIIIFKIIKGKMK
+246 DIIIFKVIKGKMK

-311 YYFYEYQFHEIRQR
+311 YYFYEYHFHEIRQR

-351 RSKTSS
+351 RSKTSN
-357 MDKSTD
+357 MDKNTD
-363 KASYT
+363 KASYA

-410 EKLAQKFSS
+410 ENLAQKFSS
-419 RVLAKETYS
+419 RVLAKETYL

-440 SLFEVVEKTR
+440 SLYEVVEKTR

-471 PLVDGGHLLL
+471 PLVDGGYLLL

-503 LFLFRKSRNL
+503 LFLFRKPRNL
-513 VTSVPKSD
+513 VTSVHRND
-521 QKNENMM
+521 QKSENTL

-533 HEVVP
+533 HEVMP

-552 HSRKDSKSDLNILME
+552 HSRKDPKSDLNTLVE
-567 RYINDYFKR
+567 KYINDYFKR
-576 YSKYKEFVL
+576 YSKYKEFIL
-585 YQYKG
+585 HQYKG
-590 NLDEK
+590 TLDDK

-607 LETCLQSYIFG
+607 LESCLQSYIFG
-618 SETYQIPVS
+618 SEAYQIPIS
-627 KVKKIMDSNRK
+627 KVKKIMDGNQK

-643 PVSDYEPLED
+643 PVSDYEAPED
-653 ESDFTRRKAG
+653 ESHFTRRKAG
-663 KRNGSKYENVAAKRK
+663 KRNGSKCETAKRK
-678 SAHSGDRDRGNI
+678 PVHSGDRDRGNI

-696 IHYKK
+696 IHYTKK
-701 KTVDR
+701 NVDR
-706 ESDSEDNRNESRR
+706 ESDSEDNRNENRR
-719 KRKCES
+719 KRKLES
-725 KRESPQKQLKMSNTL
+725 KGESPQKQLKMTNTL

-755 LLSMIAD
+755 LLSVIAD

-777 PPITDLT
+777 PAITDLS
-784 GVLKLLSEVLT
+784 GVLKLLSDVLT
-795 NTDFQAAKLIKQ
+795 NADFQTARLIKQ
-807 ASLENY
+807 PSLENY
-813 SKQTVEYNPI
+813 SRRTVEYNPI
-823 PPKIKEEPELPN
+823 PPKIKKEPELPN
-835 TTHENITHEKF
+835 TTNENTQF
-846 KDPQSPNMLEKSVT
+846 KDPQSPVKLEKSAP
-860 CLPNSLDA
+860 CLPNSLDV
-868 STIETDPDHIL
+868 STTETDPDHIL
-879 PLKETSTG
+879 HLKETSTG

-892 DGCVSPCPS
+892 DGCASPCPS

-910 QRSNS
+910 QHSNS
-915 NNSEATEIHWKLI
+915 NNAETTEIHWKLI
-928 PITGGVGRVP
+928 PIT
-938 EDQLR
+938 
-943 KLGDNIGLKSPDEVF
+943 
-958 AYSVPKD
+958 
-965 VCEQDPRVI
+965 
-974 NRQRSSDYEF
+974 
-984 AYCAFSDIPKDGIE
+984 DIQKRRIE
-998 DKIHTNQE
+998 DKIHAGQE
-1006 VKSEEQ
+1006 VKPEEQ
-1012 CDYETNNYVSSKHSV
+1012 CEHETNNSVSSKHSI

-1050 QQKNIVYVSGV
+1050 QQKNIMYVSGI
-1061 SKPVIS
+1061 SRPVFS
-1067 AQERI
+1067 AQERV

-1085 IAVHTYVERLS
+1085 IAVHEYVERLS

-1105 CSYSVQNV
+1105 SSYGVQNV
-1113 SHTES
+1113 SFTGS
-1118 AGPADNSVTSSGLNL
+1118 TGPADNSVTSSGLNL
-1133 PLEEPVSSSNDFEEH
+1133 PPEEPVSSSDDFEEQFPE
-1148 LSEPLCSSVEGE
+1148 LPCSNVEGD
-1160 ASINEQNQ
+1160 AIINEQNHL
-1168 PVLLDIEKDKEKEHK
+1168 VVLDIEKEQKL
-1183 PVNANIEGKLTAEPK
+1183 VNTNIEGKLTAEPN
-1198 GSPGDCLPKSEKI
+1198 GSPADCLPQSEKTP
-1211 SKPVVKSDTT
+1211 KPIDKSDVTT
-1221 KQPALAGF
+1221 QPALAGF

-1249 KNTLKFYIHEEQESL
+1249 KNTLKFYIHEEQEST

-1289 RGELDKL
+1289 RAELDKL

-1303 DIAHLIH
+1303 DIANLIH
-1310 KIPCLVS
+1310 TIPCLVS
-1317 LKRLP
+1317 LKRLS

-1356 LNPESVSVDK
+1356 LNPESVTVDK

-1375 ELSTPDEKWQ
+1375 ELSTPGGKWQ

-1405 ATNLLALLSAYQKKH
+1405 AMNLLALLSAYQKKD
-1420 MVEILAYHSCD
+1420 MVEIMAYHSCD
-1431 SQTRSTPELECLIK
+1431 SQTRSPPELECLIR
-1445 LQYQNI
+1445 LQAQNM

-1469 YADNGIVVTTVSSF
+1469 YADNGIVVTTVGYF

-1489 LVGCHNLVT
+1489 LVGYHNSVT
-1498 EESLPSPTD
+1498 EESCLHPPAD
-1507 NEKQTALIENDEKD
+1507 YEKQTVLIENDEKD

-1543 NCDSHLE
+1543 KYDSHLE

-1559 HATDSRQNSQSD
+1559 HGTDSKQNSQND
-1571 ALLSSEEQHYSLTEE
+1571 ALLSSEEQHFSLTEK
-1586 TSKIDMPDIQP
+1586 TSKIVMQDIQP

-1602 TTCCAEG
+1602 TTRSAEG
-1609 ERTNSDEQI
+1609 ERTNSAEQV

-1623 MYNRQLSVPHQFSH
+1623 MFNRQLSVPHQFSH

-1652 MSTSQKQESGNCFLT
+1652 MSTSQKQESGNYFLT
-1667 AYSQNMDMDHSSSS
+1667 AYSQNMDMDQSSSS

-1686 TSCDSLRP
+1686 ISCDSSRP

>member
-1 MADAAA
+1 KAKCK
-7 MSGGEKTPEP
+7 KTTACKPA
-17 SQRVEDSSGLF
+17 SFIKVEDCAYVFLGRIETEDSDLF
-28 GVENGAAAAEGDD
+28 PIFYFLV
-41 CTQNGGRSERSRSD
+41 
-55 ESPLLDPAAVEN
+55 
-67 RDSPRSGHR
+67 
-76 KTAALEQTQ
+76 
-85 AQPLSEGLGS
+85 
-95 SLLRAPEDLP
+95 
-105 LKKNFQIPR
+105 
-114 KSREKKA
+114 A

-132 FEDIVNILHS
+132 FEDIVSILHS

-197 RSLVQNICENG
+197 RLLVQNICENG

-239 LEANSTG
+239 LEANATG

-351 RSKTSS
+351 RNIRRINH
-357 MDKSTD
+357 
-363 KASYT
+363 YT

-460 KLETDNLVILK
+460 KLEADNLVILK

-503 LFLFRKSRNL
+503 LFLFRKPRNL
-513 VTSVPKSD
+513 VTSG
-521 QKNENMM
+521 NFFM
-528 VLDET
+528 DET

-618 SETYQIPVS
+618 SETYQIPIS

-663 KRNGSKYENVAAKRK
+663 KRNGSKYQNVAAKRK
-678 SAHSGDRDRGNI
+678 SAHSGDHDRGNI

-706 ESDSEDNRNESRR
+706 ESDSEGNRNESRR

-740 ENYEAG
+740 ENYE
-746 FLDDRAPES
+746 ES

-777 PPITDLT
+777 PSITDLS
-784 GVLKLLSEVLT
+784 GVLKLLSEMLT

-813 SKQTVEYNPI
+813 SKQTVECNPI

-846 KDPQSPNMLEKSVT
+846 KDPQSPITQEKSLT

-879 PLKETSTG
+879 PLKVRMFL
-887 SISSF
+887 ISSF

-910 QRSNS
+910 QCPNS

-943 KLGDNIGLKSPDEVF
+943 KLGDNQTGLKSPDEMF

-965 VCEQDPRVI
+965 VCEHDPRVI

-984 AYCAFSDIPKDGIE
+984 EYGAFSDIPKEIE
-998 DKIHTNQE
+998 DKIHTGQE

-1012 CDYETNNYVSSKHSV
+1012 CDHETNNYVSDKHSV

-1050 QQKNIVYVSGV
+1050 QQKNIVYVSGI

-1085 IAVHTYVERLS
+1085 IAVHKYVERLS

-1105 CSYSVQNV
+1105 CSYSVQNA
-1113 SHTES
+1113 SCTGS
-1118 AGPADNSVTSSGLNL
+1118 AAPADNSVTSTGLNL
-1133 PLEEPVSSSNDFEEH
+1133 PLEDPVSSSNDFEEH
-1148 LSEPLCSSVEGE
+1148 LSEPPCSTVEGD

-1168 PVLLDIEKDKEKEHK
+1168 SVLLDIEKEEEKEHK
-1183 PVNANIEGKLTAEPK
+1183 PVNATIEGKLTAEPK
-1198 GSPGDCLPKSEKI
+1198 GSPVDCLPKSEKI

-1356 LNPESVSVDK
+1356 LNPESVNK

-1405 ATNLLALLSAYQKKH
+1405 AMNLLALLSAYQKKH

-1489 LVGCHNLVT
+1489 LVGCHNSVT

-1507 NEKQTALIENDEKD
+1507 NEKQT
-1521 EEDMSLDSGDEASQ
+1521 
-1535 IEVCNDAS
+1535 DA
-1543 NCDSHLE
+1543 
-1550 DFQTETKGP
+1550 
-1559 HATDSRQNSQSD
+1559 
-1571 ALLSSEEQHYSLTEE
+1571 
-1586 TSKIDMPDIQP
+1586 
-1597 VTPVS
+1597 
-1602 TTCCAEG
+1602 
-1609 ERTNSDEQI
+1609 
-1618 PLSFQ
+1618 
-1623 MYNRQLSVPHQFSH
+1623 
-1637 FNVLTHQTFLGTTYP
+1637 VLTLNPLELEVGVTQ
-1652 MSTSQKQESGNCFLT
+1652 Q
-1667 AYSQNMDMDHSSSS
+1667 
-1681 SNNWD
+1681 
-1686 TSCDSLRP
+1686 
-1694 FPKQN
+1694 

>member
-28 GVENGAAAAEGDD
+28 GVENGAAAAEADD
-41 CTQNGGRSERSRSD
+41 SSQNGARSQRSRSD
-55 ESPLLDPAAVEN
+55 ESPLLDPGAVED

-76 KTAALEQTQ
+76 KTGVSAALEQTQ
-85 AQPLSEGLGS
+85 AQPFSEGLGA

-121 LFQPITNESRE
+121 LFHPITNESRE

-142 SYLDILSKDRFT
+142 SYLDIFSKDRFT
-154 YKKASLVHS
+154 YKKASLIHS

-208 LLVGHSKIA
+208 LLVGHSKIT

-229 KYADLLQANP
+229 KYADLLQTNP
-239 LEANSTG
+239 LEASATG
-246 DIIIFKIIKGKMK
+246 DIIIFKVIKGKMK
-259 TIYDKYDNQTV
+259 TIYDKYDNQTI

-294 ANKIT
+294 ANKII
-299 SSRNYRAYERTQ
+299 SSRSYRAYERTQ

-325 PRHVCPYAVVSFL
+325 PRQVCPYAVVSFL

-410 EKLAQKFSS
+410 EKLAQKLSS
-419 RVLAKETYS
+419 RALAKETYS

-503 LFLFRKSRNL
+503 LFLFRKPRNL
-513 VTSVPKSD
+513 VTSVHKND
-521 QKNENMM
+521 QKNENTM

-533 HEVVP
+533 HEVIP

-552 HSRKDSKSDLNILME
+552 HSRKDSKSGLNILME
-567 RYINDYFKR
+567 KYINDYFKR

-585 YQYKG
+585 HQYKG

-607 LETCLQSYIFG
+607 LESCLHSYIFG
-618 SETYQIPVS
+618 SETYQVPIS

-653 ESDFTRRKAG
+653 ESDFTKRKAG
-663 KRNGSKYENVAAKRK
+663 KRNGSKYENVASKRK
-678 SAHSGDRDRGNI
+678 SSHSGDRDRGNI

-696 IHYKK
+696 IHYTKK
-701 KTVDR
+701 NVDR

-725 KRESPQKQLKMSNTL
+725 KGESPQKQLKMSNTL
-740 ENYEAG
+740 ENNEAG

-762 LGGRDTDLRQQNVAD
+762 LGGHDTDLRQQNVAD
-777 PPITDLT
+777 PPVTALS

-795 NTDFQAAKLIKQ
+795 NTDFQTARLIKQ
-807 ASLENY
+807 ASENY

-835 TTHENITHEKF
+835 TTRENTQF
-846 KDPQSPNMLEKSVT
+846 KDLQSPVVLEKSAT
-860 CLPNSLDA
+860 SLPSSLDA
-868 STIETDPDHIL
+868 STIEMDPDHIL

-928 PITGGVGRVP
+928 PIT
-938 EDQLR
+938 DL
-943 KLGDNIGLKSPDEVF
+943 
-958 AYSVPKD
+958 PK
-965 VCEQDPRVI
+965 ER
-974 NRQRSSDYEF
+974 R
-984 AYCAFSDIPKDGIE
+984 E
-998 DKIHTNQE
+998 DKIHTGEE

-1012 CDYETNNYVSSKHSV
+1012 CEYETNNYVSSKHSV

-1038 YNIFTNKIQEIL
+1038 YNIFTNKIQETL
-1050 QQKNIVYVSGV
+1050 QQKNIVYVSGT
-1061 SKPVIS
+1061 SKPVFS

-1072 MRLSEFIC
+1072 MKLSEFIC
-1080 LQASD
+1080 LEASD
-1085 IAVHTYVERLS
+1085 IAVHKYVERLS

-1105 CSYSVQNV
+1105 CSYGVQNA
-1113 SHTES
+1113 SLTRS

-1133 PLEEPVSSSNDFEEH
+1133 ALEEPVSSSNDFEER
-1148 LSEPLCSSVEGE
+1148 LSEPPCSSVEGD

-1168 PVLLDIEKDKEKEHK
+1168 SVLLDIEKEQEKEQK

-1198 GSPGDCLPKSEKI
+1198 GSPVDCLPKSEKI
-1211 SKPVVKSDTT
+1211 SKPVDKPDIA

-1249 KNTLKFYIHEEQESL
+1249 KNTVKFYIHEEQESL
-1264 LCKEIKEYLT
+1264 LCKEIKEYLA

-1289 RGELDKL
+1289 RAELDKL

-1405 ATNLLALLSAYQKKH
+1405 AMNLLALLSAYQKKH

-1431 SQTRSTPELECLIK
+1431 SQTRTTPELECLIK

-1489 LVGCHNLVT
+1489 LVGCHNSVT

-1507 NEKQTALIENDEKD
+1507 CDKQTVLIESDEKD
-1521 EEDMSLDSGDEASQ
+1521 EEDMSLDSEDEASQ

-1550 DFQTETKGP
+1550 DLHTETKGP

-1586 TSKIDMPDIQP
+1586 TSKIDMLDIQP

-1652 MSTSQKQESGNCFLT
+1652 MSASQKQESGNCFLT
-1667 AYSQNMDMDHSSSS
+1667 AYSQNMDMDQSSSS

-1686 TSCDSLRP
+1686 ISCDSSRP

>member
-1 MADAAA
+1 

-28 GVENGAAAAEGDD
+28 GVENGAAAAEADD
-41 CTQNGGRSERSRSD
+41 CTQNGGRSERSRTD

-85 AQPLSEGLGS
+85 AQPLSEGLGP

-132 FEDIVNILHS
+132 FEDIVSILHS

-197 RSLVQNICENG
+197 RLLVQNICENG

-239 LEANSTG
+239 LEANATG

-338 YKDEKMQK
+338 YKDEKIAQPVEGK
-346 YLPQV
+346 V
-351 RSKTSS
+351 NIRRINH
-357 MDKSTD
+357 
-363 KASYT
+363 YT

-460 KLETDNLVILK
+460 KLEADNLVILK

-503 LFLFRKSRNL
+503 LFLFRKPRNL
-513 VTSVPKSD
+513 VTSV
-521 QKNENMM
+521 
-528 VLDET
+528 DET

-618 SETYQIPVS
+618 SETYQIPIS

-663 KRNGSKYENVAAKRK
+663 KRNGSKYQNVAAKRK
-678 SAHSGDRDRGNI
+678 SAHSGDHDRGNI

-706 ESDSEDNRNESRR
+706 ESDSEGNRNESRR

-740 ENYEAG
+740 ENYE
-746 FLDDRAPES
+746 ES

-777 PPITDLT
+777 PSITDLS
-784 GVLKLLSEVLT
+784 GVLKLLSEMLT

-813 SKQTVEYNPI
+813 SKQTVECNPI

-846 KDPQSPNMLEKSVT
+846 KDPQSPITQEKSLT

-879 PLKETSTG
+879 PLKVRM
-887 SISSF
+887 F
-892 DGCVSPCPS
+892 LPCPS

-910 QRSNS
+910 QCPNS

-943 KLGDNIGLKSPDEVF
+943 KLGDNQTGLKSPDEMF

-965 VCEQDPRVI
+965 VCEHDPRVI

-984 AYCAFSDIPKDGIE
+984 EYGAFSDIPKEIE
-998 DKIHTNQE
+998 DKIHTGQE

-1012 CDYETNNYVSSKHSV
+1012 CDHETNNYVSDKHSV

-1050 QQKNIVYVSGV
+1050 QQKNIVYVSGI

-1085 IAVHTYVERLS
+1085 IAVHKYVERLS

-1105 CSYSVQNV
+1105 CSYSVQNA
-1113 SHTES
+1113 SCTGS
-1118 AGPADNSVTSSGLNL
+1118 AAPADNSVTSTGLNL
-1133 PLEEPVSSSNDFEEH
+1133 PLEDPVSSSNDFEEH
-1148 LSEPLCSSVEGE
+1148 LSEPPCSTVEGD

-1168 PVLLDIEKDKEKEHK
+1168 SVLLDIEKEEEKEHK
-1183 PVNANIEGKLTAEPK
+1183 PVNATIEGKLTAEPK
-1198 GSPGDCLPKSEKI
+1198 GSPVDCLPKSEKI

-1356 LNPESVSVDK
+1356 LNPESVSVGK
-1366 LNEFLKFLG
+1366 FLKFLG

-1405 ATNLLALLSAYQKKH
+1405 AMNLLALLSAYQKKH

-1489 LVGCHNLVT
+1489 LVGCHNSVT

-1507 NEKQTALIENDEKD
+1507 NEKQT
-1521 EEDMSLDSGDEASQ
+1521 
-1535 IEVCNDAS
+1535 DA
-1543 NCDSHLE
+1543 
-1550 DFQTETKGP
+1550 
-1559 HATDSRQNSQSD
+1559 
-1571 ALLSSEEQHYSLTEE
+1571 
-1586 TSKIDMPDIQP
+1586 
-1597 VTPVS
+1597 
-1602 TTCCAEG
+1602 
-1609 ERTNSDEQI
+1609 
-1618 PLSFQ
+1618 
-1623 MYNRQLSVPHQFSH
+1623 
-1637 FNVLTHQTFLGTTYP
+1637 VLTLNPLELEVGVTQ
-1652 MSTSQKQESGNCFLT
+1652 Q
-1667 AYSQNMDMDHSSSS
+1667 
-1681 SNNWD
+1681 
-1686 TSCDSLRP
+1686 
-1694 FPKQN
+1694 

>member
-1 MADAAA
+1 MADAVD
-7 MSGGEKTPEP
+7 MSGGEKAPEP
-17 SQRVEDSSGLF
+17 SQRVDSSGLF
-28 GVENGAAAAEGDD
+28 GGENGAAAAEADD
-41 CTQNGGRSERSRSD
+41 CTQNGGRSERSRND
-55 ESPLLDPAAVEN
+55 EESLLWAAAVED

-76 KTAALEQTQ
+76 KTGLSAALEQAQ
-85 AQPLSEGLGS
+85 PQPLSEGLGA

-121 LFQPITNESRE
+121 LFQPITKETRE

-154 YKKASLVHS
+154 YKKASFVHS
-163 ELLEKDFIEKRKEL
+163 ELLEKEFIEKRKEL

-208 LLVGHSKIA
+208 LLVGHSKIT
-217 VLGNPSMGVYLS
+217 VLGSPSMGVYLS
-229 KYADLLQANP
+229 RYADLLQANP
-239 LEANSTG
+239 LDASATG
-246 DIIIFKIIKGKMK
+246 DIIIFKVIKGKMK

-311 YYFYEYQFHEIRQR
+311 YYFYEYHFHEIRQR

-351 RSKTSS
+351 RSKTSN
-357 MDKSTD
+357 MDKNTD
-363 KASYT
+363 KASYA

-410 EKLAQKFSS
+410 ENLAQKFSS
-419 RVLAKETYS
+419 RVLAKETYL

-440 SLFEVVEKTR
+440 SLYEVVEKTR

-471 PLVDGGHLLL
+471 PLVDGGYLLL

-503 LFLFRKSRNL
+503 LFLFRKPRNL
-513 VTSVPKSD
+513 VTSVHRND
-521 QKNENMM
+521 QKSENTL

-533 HEVVP
+533 HEVMP

-552 HSRKDSKSDLNILME
+552 HSRKDPKSDLNTLVE
-567 RYINDYFKR
+567 KYINDYFKR
-576 YSKYKEFVL
+576 YSKYKEFIL
-585 YQYKG
+585 HQYKG
-590 NLDEK
+590 TLDDK

-607 LETCLQSYIFG
+607 LESCLQSYIFG
-618 SETYQIPVS
+618 SEAYQIPIS
-627 KVKKIMDSNRK
+627 KVKKIMDGNQK

-643 PVSDYEPLED
+643 PVSDYEAPED
-653 ESDFTRRKAG
+653 ESHFTRRKAG
-663 KRNGSKYENVAAKRK
+663 KRNGSKCETAKRK
-678 SAHSGDRDRGNI
+678 PVHSGDRDRGNI

-696 IHYKK
+696 IHYTKK
-701 KTVDR
+701 NVDR
-706 ESDSEDNRNESRR
+706 ESDSEDNRNENRR
-719 KRKCES
+719 KRKLES
-725 KRESPQKQLKMSNTL
+725 KGESPQKQLKMTNTL

-755 LLSMIAD
+755 LLSVIAD

-777 PPITDLT
+777 PAITDLS
-784 GVLKLLSEVLT
+784 GVLKLLSDVLT
-795 NTDFQAAKLIKQ
+795 NADFQTARLIKQ
-807 ASLENY
+807 PSLENY
-813 SKQTVEYNPI
+813 SRRTVEYNPI
-823 PPKIKEEPELPN
+823 PPKIKKEPELPN
-835 TTHENITHEKF
+835 TTNENTQF
-846 KDPQSPNMLEKSVT
+846 KDPQSPVKLEKSAP
-860 CLPNSLDA
+860 CLPNSLDV
-868 STIETDPDHIL
+868 STTETDPDHIL
-879 PLKETSTG
+879 HLKETSTG

-892 DGCVSPCPS
+892 DGCASPCPS

-910 QRSNS
+910 QHSNS
-915 NNSEATEIHWKLI
+915 NNAETTEIHWKLI

-943 KLGDNIGLKSPDEVF
+943 KHGDN
-958 AYSVPKD
+958 
-965 VCEQDPRVI
+965 QT
-974 NRQRSSDYEF
+974 
-984 AYCAFSDIPKDGIE
+984 DIQKRRIE
-998 DKIHTNQE
+998 DKIHAGQE
-1006 VKSEEQ
+1006 VKPEEQ
-1012 CDYETNNYVSSKHSV
+1012 CEHETNNSVSSKHSI

-1050 QQKNIVYVSGV
+1050 QQKNIMYVSGI
-1061 SKPVIS
+1061 SRPVFS
-1067 AQERI
+1067 AQERV

-1085 IAVHTYVERLS
+1085 IAVHEYVERLS

-1105 CSYSVQNV
+1105 SSYGVQNV
-1113 SHTES
+1113 SFTGS
-1118 AGPADNSVTSSGLNL
+1118 TGPADNSVTSSGLNL
-1133 PLEEPVSSSNDFEEH
+1133 PPEEPVSSSDDFEEQFPE
-1148 LSEPLCSSVEGE
+1148 LPCSNVEGD
-1160 ASINEQNQ
+1160 AIINEQNHL
-1168 PVLLDIEKDKEKEHK
+1168 VVLDIEKEQKL
-1183 PVNANIEGKLTAEPK
+1183 VNTNIEGKLTAEPN
-1198 GSPGDCLPKSEKI
+1198 GSPADCLPQSEKTP
-1211 SKPVVKSDTT
+1211 KPIDKSDVTT
-1221 KQPALAGF
+1221 QPALAGF

-1249 KNTLKFYIHEEQESL
+1249 KNTLKFYIHEEQEST

-1289 RGELDKL
+1289 RAELDKL

-1303 DIAHLIH
+1303 DIANLIH
-1310 KIPCLVS
+1310 TIPCLVS
-1317 LKRLP
+1317 LKRLS

-1356 LNPESVSVDK
+1356 LNPESVTVDK

-1375 ELSTPDEKWQ
+1375 ELSTPGGKWQ

-1405 ATNLLALLSAYQKKH
+1405 AMNLLALLSAYQKKD
-1420 MVEILAYHSCD
+1420 MVEIMAYHSCD
-1431 SQTRSTPELECLIK
+1431 SQTRSPPELECLIR
-1445 LQYQNI
+1445 LQAQNM

-1469 YADNGIVVTTVSSF
+1469 YADNGIVVTTVGYF

-1489 LVGCHNLVT
+1489 LVGYHNSVT
-1498 EESLPSPTD
+1498 EESCLHPPAD
-1507 NEKQTALIENDEKD
+1507 YEKQTVLIENDEKD

-1543 NCDSHLE
+1543 KYDSHLE

-1559 HATDSRQNSQSD
+1559 HGTDSKQNSQND
-1571 ALLSSEEQHYSLTEE
+1571 ALLSSEEQHFSLTEK
-1586 TSKIDMPDIQP
+1586 TSKIVMQDIQP

-1602 TTCCAEG
+1602 TTRSAEG
-1609 ERTNSDEQI
+1609 ERTNSAEQV

-1623 MYNRQLSVPHQFSH
+1623 MFNRQLSVPHQFSH

-1652 MSTSQKQESGNCFLT
+1652 MSTSQKQESGNYFLT
-1667 AYSQNMDMDHSSSS
+1667 AYSQNMDMDQSSSS

-1686 TSCDSLRP
+1686 ISCDSSRP

>member
-28 GVENGAAAAEGDD
+28 GVENGAAAAEADD
-41 CTQNGGRSERSRSD
+41 SSQNGARSQRSRSD
-55 ESPLLDPAAVEN
+55 ESPLLDPGAVED

-76 KTAALEQTQ
+76 KTGVSAALEQTQ
-85 AQPLSEGLGS
+85 AQPFSEGLGA

-121 LFQPITNESRE
+121 LFHPITNESRE

-142 SYLDILSKDRFT
+142 SYLDIFSKDRFT
-154 YKKASLVHS
+154 YKKASLIHS

-208 LLVGHSKIA
+208 LLVGHSKIT

-229 KYADLLQANP
+229 KYADLLQTNP
-239 LEANSTG
+239 LEASATG
-246 DIIIFKIIKGKMK
+246 DIIIFKVIKGKMK
-259 TIYDKYDNQTV
+259 TIYDKYDNQTI

-294 ANKIT
+294 ANKII
-299 SSRNYRAYERTQ
+299 SSRSYRAYERTQ

-325 PRHVCPYAVVSFL
+325 PRQVCPYAVVSFL

-410 EKLAQKFSS
+410 EKLAQKLSS
-419 RVLAKETYS
+419 RALAKETYS

-503 LFLFRKSRNL
+503 LFLFRKPRNL
-513 VTSVPKSD
+513 VTSVHKND
-521 QKNENMM
+521 QKNENTM

-533 HEVVP
+533 HEVIP

-552 HSRKDSKSDLNILME
+552 HSRKDSKSGLNILME
-567 RYINDYFKR
+567 KYINDYFKR

-585 YQYKG
+585 HQYKG

-607 LETCLQSYIFG
+607 LESCLHSYIFG
-618 SETYQIPVS
+618 SETYQVPIS

-653 ESDFTRRKAG
+653 ESDFTKRKAG
-663 KRNGSKYENVAAKRK
+663 KRNGSKYENVASKRK
-678 SAHSGDRDRGNI
+678 SSHSGDRDRGNI

-696 IHYKK
+696 IHYTKK
-701 KTVDR
+701 NVDR

-725 KRESPQKQLKMSNTL
+725 KGESPQKQLKMSNTL
-740 ENYEAG
+740 ENNEAG

-762 LGGRDTDLRQQNVAD
+762 LGGHDTDLRQQNVAD
-777 PPITDLT
+777 PPVTALS

-795 NTDFQAAKLIKQ
+795 NTDFQTARLIKQ
-807 ASLENY
+807 ASENY

-835 TTHENITHEKF
+835 TTRENTQF
-846 KDPQSPNMLEKSVT
+846 KDLQSPVVLEKSAT
-860 CLPNSLDA
+860 SLPSSLDA
-868 STIETDPDHIL
+868 STIEMDPDHIL

-938 EDQLR
+938 EDHLR
-943 KLGDNIGLKSPDEVF
+943 KLGDNQTDL
-958 AYSVPKD
+958 PK
-965 VCEQDPRVI
+965 ER
-974 NRQRSSDYEF
+974 R
-984 AYCAFSDIPKDGIE
+984 E
-998 DKIHTNQE
+998 DKIHTGEE

-1012 CDYETNNYVSSKHSV
+1012 CEYETNNYVSSKHSV

-1038 YNIFTNKIQEIL
+1038 YNIFTNKIQETL
-1050 QQKNIVYVSGV
+1050 QQKNIVYVSGT
-1061 SKPVIS
+1061 SKPVFS

-1072 MRLSEFIC
+1072 MKLSEFIC
-1080 LQASD
+1080 LEASD
-1085 IAVHTYVERLS
+1085 IAVHKYVERLS

-1105 CSYSVQNV
+1105 CSYGVQNA
-1113 SHTES
+1113 SLTRS

-1133 PLEEPVSSSNDFEEH
+1133 ALEEPVSSSNDFEER
-1148 LSEPLCSSVEGE
+1148 LSEPPCSSVEGD

-1168 PVLLDIEKDKEKEHK
+1168 SVLLDIEKEQEKEQK

-1198 GSPGDCLPKSEKI
+1198 GSPVDCLPKSEKI
-1211 SKPVVKSDTT
+1211 SKPVDKPDIA

-1249 KNTLKFYIHEEQESL
+1249 KNTVKFYIHEEQESL
-1264 LCKEIKEYLT
+1264 LCKEIKEYLA

-1289 RGELDKL
+1289 RAELDKL

-1405 ATNLLALLSAYQKKH
+1405 AMNLLALLSAYQKKH

-1431 SQTRSTPELECLIK
+1431 SQTRTTPELECLIK

-1489 LVGCHNLVT
+1489 LVGCHNSVT

-1507 NEKQTALIENDEKD
+1507 CDKQTVLIESDEKD
-1521 EEDMSLDSGDEASQ
+1521 EEDMSLDSEDEASQ

-1550 DFQTETKGP
+1550 DLHTETKGP

-1586 TSKIDMPDIQP
+1586 TSKIDMLDIQP

-1652 MSTSQKQESGNCFLT
+1652 MSASQKQESGNCFLT
-1667 AYSQNMDMDHSSSS
+1667 AYSQNMDMDQSSSS

-1686 TSCDSLRP
+1686 ISCDSSRP

>member
-28 GVENGAAAAEGDD
+28 GVENGAAAAEADD
-41 CTQNGGRSERSRSD
+41 SSQNGARSQRSRSD
-55 ESPLLDPAAVEN
+55 ESPLLDPGAVED

-76 KTAALEQTQ
+76 KTGVSAALEQTQ
-85 AQPLSEGLGS
+85 AQPFSEGLGA

-121 LFQPITNESRE
+121 LFHPITNESRE

-142 SYLDILSKDRFT
+142 SYLDIFSKDRFT
-154 YKKASLVHS
+154 YKKASLIHS

-208 LLVGHSKIA
+208 LLVGHSKIT

-229 KYADLLQANP
+229 KYADLLQTNP
-239 LEANSTG
+239 LEASATG
-246 DIIIFKIIKGKMK
+246 DIIIFKVIKGKMK
-259 TIYDKYDNQTV
+259 TIYDKYDNQTI

-294 ANKIT
+294 ANKII
-299 SSRNYRAYERTQ
+299 SSRSYRAYERTQ

-325 PRHVCPYAVVSFL
+325 PRQVCPYAVVSFL

-410 EKLAQKFSS
+410 EKLAQKLSS
-419 RVLAKETYS
+419 RALAKETYS

-503 LFLFRKSRNL
+503 LFLFRKPRNL
-513 VTSVPKSD
+513 VTSVHKND
-521 QKNENMM
+521 QKNENTM

-533 HEVVP
+533 HEVIP

-552 HSRKDSKSDLNILME
+552 HSRKDSKSGLNILME
-567 RYINDYFKR
+567 KYINDYFKR

-585 YQYKG
+585 HQYKG

-607 LETCLQSYIFG
+607 LESCLHSYIFG
-618 SETYQIPVS
+618 SETYQVPIS

-653 ESDFTRRKAG
+653 ESDFTKRKAG
-663 KRNGSKYENVAAKRK
+663 KRNGSKYENVASKRK
-678 SAHSGDRDRGNI
+678 SSHSGDRDRGNI

-696 IHYKK
+696 IHYTKK
-701 KTVDR
+701 NVDR

-725 KRESPQKQLKMSNTL
+725 KGESPQKQLKMSNTL
-740 ENYEAG
+740 ENNEAG

-762 LGGRDTDLRQQNVAD
+762 LGGHDTDLRQQNVAD
-777 PPITDLT
+777 PPVTALS

-795 NTDFQAAKLIKQ
+795 NTDFQTARLIKQ
-807 ASLENY
+807 ASENY

-835 TTHENITHEKF
+835 TTRENTQF
-846 KDPQSPNMLEKSVT
+846 KDLQSPVVLEKSAT
-860 CLPNSLDA
+860 SLPSSLDA
-868 STIETDPDHIL
+868 STIEMDPDHIL

-928 PITGGVGRVP
+928 PITG
-938 EDQLR
+938 
-943 KLGDNIGLKSPDEVF
+943 LKSPDELF

-965 VCEQDPRVI
+965 ACEQDPRII
-974 NRQRSSDYEF
+974 NRPRSSDYEF
-984 AYCAFSDIPKDGIE
+984 AYCAFSDLPKERRE
-998 DKIHTNQE
+998 DKIHTGEE

-1012 CDYETNNYVSSKHSV
+1012 CEYETNNYVSSKHSV

-1038 YNIFTNKIQEIL
+1038 YNIFTNKIQETL
-1050 QQKNIVYVSGV
+1050 QQKNIVYVSGT
-1061 SKPVIS
+1061 SKPVFS

-1072 MRLSEFIC
+1072 MKLSEFIC
-1080 LQASD
+1080 LEASD
-1085 IAVHTYVERLS
+1085 IAVHKYVERLS

-1105 CSYSVQNV
+1105 CSYGVQNA
-1113 SHTES
+1113 SLTRS

-1133 PLEEPVSSSNDFEEH
+1133 ALEEPVSSSNDFEER
-1148 LSEPLCSSVEGE
+1148 LSEPPCSSVEGD

-1168 PVLLDIEKDKEKEHK
+1168 SVLLDIEKEQEKEQK

-1198 GSPGDCLPKSEKI
+1198 GSPVDCLPKSEKI
-1211 SKPVVKSDTT
+1211 SKPVDKPDIA

-1249 KNTLKFYIHEEQESL
+1249 KNTVKFYIHEEQESL
-1264 LCKEIKEYLT
+1264 LCKEIKEYLA

-1289 RGELDKL
+1289 RAELDKL

-1405 ATNLLALLSAYQKKH
+1405 AMNLLALLSAYQKKH

-1431 SQTRSTPELECLIK
+1431 SQTRTTPELECLIK

-1489 LVGCHNLVT
+1489 LVGCHNSVT

-1507 NEKQTALIENDEKD
+1507 CDKQTVLIESDEKD
-1521 EEDMSLDSGDEASQ
+1521 EEDMSLDSEDEASQ

-1550 DFQTETKGP
+1550 DLHTETKGP

-1586 TSKIDMPDIQP
+1586 TSKIDMLDIQP

-1652 MSTSQKQESGNCFLT
+1652 MSASQKQESGNCFLT
-1667 AYSQNMDMDHSSSS
+1667 AYSQNMDMDQSSSS

-1686 TSCDSLRP
+1686 ISCDSSRP